1 MNTIHSSGV
10 KLGHGEIGLT
20 LVELM
25 VALVLG
31 VLLTLAALQLFSTN
45 QRSFQLQQTS
55 SGLEEDGQMVLR
67 YIAADIRDAGLNS
80 PDLGTRPPIKWSDEA
95 GPYSAEGGDA
105 DSDELVLA
113 FWGSADLGSA
123 DCAGT
128 VFGAGGDG
136 VIFNRYFVSD
146 DGVLSCEGSLTAGGA
161 VELLPNVESFQ
172 VQYGIDLNRNSRLEV
187 NRYLNA
193 NQLSADSVI
202 TAVRFS
208 VLLRSAESLPTAAKA
223 QDFYVLG
230 NKITSP
236 NDARMRRVFTTT
248 VQIRNYDWDAI

>member
-1 MNTIHSSGV
+1 MSSIHSRSGI
-10 KLGHGEIGLT
+10 LAHRERGLT

-67 YIAADIRDAGLNS
+67 YIAADIRNAGLDS
-80 PDLGTRPPIKWSDEA
+80 ADLGTRHPVTRSDEA
-95 GPYSAEGGDA
+95 PLSTDGGD
-105 DSDELVLA
+105 DGNDQLVLA
-113 FWGSADLGSA
+113 AWGSADLGST

-128 VFGAGGDG
+128 GFGAGGEG
-136 VIFNRYFVSD
+136 VIFNRYFVNAS
-146 DGVLSCEGSLTAGGA
+146 GVLSCEGSLTAGDP

-172 VQYGIDLNRNSRLEV
+172 VQYGVDLNENDTLEV
-187 NRYLNA
+187 NRYLDA
-193 NQLSADSVI
+193 DQISDDSVI
-202 TAVRFS
+202 TAIRFS
-208 VLLRSAESLPTAAKA
+208 LLLRSAENLPTAAKA

-230 NKITSP
+230 TKITSAS
-236 NDARMRRVFTTT
+236 DTRMRRVFTTT
-248 VQIRNYDWDAI
+248 VQIRNFDWDEI